1 MAKNI
6 PTPAVDTEVEPI
18 VGKGHATPTRRE
30 REEARKRPLVSTDRA
45 AARRQTTAERER
57 QRAGMASGDEK
68 FLPARDRGPQ
78 KRFVR
83 DYVDARFSI
92 GEGMIPI
99 LVVVIILTFFK
110 NAALQTSGL
119 ILMYA
124 FIIAVVLDSI
134 LLGQRVTKKLQAKYG
149 DKTERVRWYAT
160 MRAVQLRPLRMPK
173 PQVKRGQAPKA

>member
-1 MAKNI
+1 VAKNT
-6 PTPAVDTEVEPI
+6 PAPAVDTEVEPA
-18 VGKGHATPTRRE
+18 VGKGHATPTRKE

-45 AARRQTTAERER
+45 AARRQDSAQRER
-57 QRAGMASGDEK
+57 QRIGMANGDEK

-83 DYVDARFSI
+83 DYVDARWSI

-110 NAALQTSGL
+110 NATLQTTGL

-124 FIIAVVLDSI
+124 FLIAVVADSL
-134 LLGQRVTKKLQAKYG
+134 LLGRRITKQLQAKYG
-149 DKTERVRWYAT
+149 DKTEKVRWYAT

-173 PQVKRGQAPKA
+173 PQVKRGQTPKI